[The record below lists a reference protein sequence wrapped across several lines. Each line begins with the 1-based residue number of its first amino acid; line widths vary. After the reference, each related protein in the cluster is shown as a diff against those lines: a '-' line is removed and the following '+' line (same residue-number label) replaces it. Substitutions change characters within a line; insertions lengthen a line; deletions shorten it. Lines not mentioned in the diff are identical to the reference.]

1 MNDRPPTPPEGEL
14 IKAALEKVAISQRE
28 AARQAD
34 ISEARWRQIV
44 SGYQSVGGSKASFRS
59 PDKTLARMAHVVHV
73 TPEDLESAGR
83 AGAAQ
88 ELRAIQEAEREAE
101 QAAAEAR
108 ASGAPPVGAV
118 EDRVEERWQLV
129 QAVLRQAG
137 VGLTKA
143 EYSDLARHVNVFFK
157 QESTPAA
164 LPEQPSPHRKRR
176 SKS

>member
-59 PDKTLARMAHVVHV
+59 PDRTLARMAHVVHV

-83 AGAAQ
+83 PEAAQ
-88 ELRAIQEAEREAE
+88 ELRAIEEAEREAE
-101 QAAAEAR
+101 KAAAEAA
-108 ASGAPPVGAV
+108 ASGAAPVGAV

-137 VGLTKA
+137 VGLTQA
-143 EYSDLARHVNVFFK
+143 EYSDLARHVTVYFK
-157 QESTPAA
+157 QETAPPTV
-164 LPEQPSPHRKRR
+164 PEQPSPHRKRR
-176 SKS
+176 GKG